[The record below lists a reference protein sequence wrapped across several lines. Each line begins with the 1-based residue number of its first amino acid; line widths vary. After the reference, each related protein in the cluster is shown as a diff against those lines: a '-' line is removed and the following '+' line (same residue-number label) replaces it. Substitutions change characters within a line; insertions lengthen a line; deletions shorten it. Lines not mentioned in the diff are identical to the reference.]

1 LKTNKDEA
9 KKEKST
15 DDFSKN
21 QKNDKAENKKD
32 INVDQNISPEHK
44 ESKTKVNKTK
54 VVKKGSQ
61 RVQNAMRELKLLS
74 MQELGNNTKYF
85 A

>member
-1 LKTNKDEA
+1 
-9 KKEKST
+9 
-15 DDFSKN
+15 
-21 QKNDKAENKKD
+21 
-32 INVDQNISPEHK
+32 
-44 ESKTKVNKTK
+44 
-54 VVKKGSQ
+54 VKKGSQ